1 MRRQRWEANGGDP
14 ASEPTSQTLAS
25 SEVDEDFVD
34 AAAASEPANAFGTA
48 PAQGGGST
56 KKYDDEP
63 GNISSGPAI
72 EGPDFGDEDSLTS
85 LPTSMVVDP
94 NAEPDGNG
102 PGPLVQPFAGLAELP
117 NDLAEAVELFKLA
130 IVRHKATGWKD
141 VEADTIRAYLT
152 AFMVLVDARS
162 K

>member
-1 MRRQRWEANGGDP
+1 MRRQHWEANGGDP

-25 SEVDEDFVD
+25 NDVDEDFAE
-34 AAAASEPANAFGTA
+34 AATAPEAANQFGTA

-63 GNISSGPAI
+63 SNIASGPSI

-85 LPTSMVVDP
+85 LPTTMVVDP
-94 NAEPDGNG
+94 NAEPDGASS
-102 PGPLVQPFAGLAELP
+102 GPLVQPFAGLAELP

-141 VEADTIRAYLT
+141 VEVDTIRAYLS